1 MTDGLPGLALAAEP
15 GEPRLMRRPPRP
27 PTESVFAQGLWQHVL
42 WVGLFIG
49 TLSIVMQAWALGQDL
64 AHWQSM
70 VFTVLTFSQMFHVL
84 AIRSDRESLWHIG
97 LLSNWPLLLAVIA
110 TFGLQVAVL
119 YVPWLQPIF
128 KTAALTA
135 AELGACVLLASFVLV
150 AVEVEK
156 WLVRNA
162 ALYARV

>member
-1 MTDGLPGLALAAEP
+1 
-15 GEPRLMRRPPRP
+15 MRRPPRP
-27 PTESVFAQGLWQHVL
+27 PTESIFAQGLWQHIL

-49 TLSIVMQAWALGQDL
+49 TLSIVMQAWA
-64 AHWQSM
+64 
-70 VFTVLTFSQMFHVL
+70 
-84 AIRSDRESLWHIG
+84 
-97 LLSNWPLLLAVIA
+97 PLLLAVIA

-119 YVPWLQPIF
+119 YVPWLQRSS